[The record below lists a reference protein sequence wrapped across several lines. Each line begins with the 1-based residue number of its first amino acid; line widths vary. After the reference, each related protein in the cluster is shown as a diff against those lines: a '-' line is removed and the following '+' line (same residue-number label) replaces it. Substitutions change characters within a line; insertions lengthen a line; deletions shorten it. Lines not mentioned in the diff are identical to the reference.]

1 MRNVV
6 FTNAVPVGTVQPE
19 EALGELVGEPAEGQW
34 ALVVVDDSGGQQ
46 GTLRGWSL
54 TVSTVIVTAP
64 VAPVSF
70 DGPGLTIPDTASE
83 GVSSQVEVSGVGT
96 HLYRLALTVDIRHPR
111 ANDVDLFLTA
121 PSGRRIDV
129 VTDGEQGKVSFLTYV
144 KERLAGFD
152 QVEGETL
159 LPPSWQREIDDFPE
173 YYHSYMSKYS
183 SAVAPMKV
191 MVCTGPVAYTGQ
203 AALATDIANLRAA
216 LDATPGNGHRP
227 VEAFLPST
235 SPSGFGRNDYYSSE
249 QDYLAAVA
257 EAMREEYLAIVESG
271 FLLQVDDPWLIE
283 ILTDD
288 GRSDPADRRRRAQE
302 HVEALNHALRGIGA
316 DRIRLHTCYGLNHGP
331 RLNDIS
337 LADVVPVMLRINAG
351 AYSFEVA
358 NPRHQHEWRIWADV
372 PLAEGKLLLPGLL
385 GHATNYVEHPELIA
399 DGICQYASLVGR
411 ENVIAS
417 ADCGFSS
424 RASFAPE
431 VHPTVVW
438 AKFAALAEG
447 AAIASKRLWE
457 GA

>member
-1 MRNVV
+1 MQRSSERILTTHVGSLARPHDLLEMMREKEHGRPYDPQR
-6 FTNAVPVGTVQPE
+6 FA
-19 EALGELVGEPAEGQW
+19 ELVREAVSD
-34 ALVVVDDSGGQQ
+34 VVRRQ
-46 GTLRGWSL
+46 
-54 TVSTVIVTAP
+54 A
-64 VAPVSF
+64 AA
-70 DGPGLTIPDTASE
+70 GL
-83 GVSSQVEVSGVGT
+83 
-96 HLYRLALTVDIRHPR
+96 
-111 ANDVDLFLTA
+111 
-121 PSGRRIDV
+121 DV

-173 YYHSYMSKYS
+173 YYRGYMSKYS
-183 SAVAPMKV
+183 GAVAPMKV
-191 MVCTGPVAYTGQ
+191 MVCTGPVAYAGQ
-203 AALATDIANLRAA
+203 AAVQTDIANLREA
-216 LDATPGNGHRP
+216 LGEVDGP

-235 SPSGFGRNDYYSSE
+235 SPSGFGRNEYYASE
-249 QDYLAAVA
+249 RDYLAAVA

-288 GRSDPADRRRRAQE
+288 GRSDPAERRRRAQE
-302 HVEALNHALRGIGA
+302 HVDALNHALRGIPE

-331 RLNDIS
+331 RLNDIP

-358 NPRHQHEWRIWADV
+358 NPRHQHEWRIWADT
-372 PLAEGKLLLPGLL
+372 PLPDGKILLPGLL

-399 DGICQYASLVGR
+399 DTICAYAGLVGR
-411 ENVIAS
+411 ENVIAG

-424 RASFAPE
+424 RATFAPE

-447 AAIASKRLWE
+447 AAIATKRLW
-457 GA
+457 GGN

>member
-1 MRNVV
+1 MQRS
-6 FTNAVPVGTVQPE
+6 TQRILATHVG
-19 EALGELVGEPAEGQW
+19 
-34 ALVVVDDSGGQQ
+34 
-46 GTLRGWSL
+46 SL
-54 TVSTVIVTAP
+54 ARP
-64 VAPVSF
+64 
-70 DGPGLTIPDTASE
+70 PGLLEVMREKEHGRPYDPAAFDDM
-83 GVSSQVEVSGVGT
+83 VRDAVLDVVRRQVAAG
-96 HLYRLALTVDIRHPR
+96 L
-111 ANDVDLFLTA
+111 
-121 PSGRRIDV
+121 DV

-173 YYHSYMSKYS
+173 YYHGYMSKYS
-183 SAVAPMKV
+183 SAVAPLRV
-191 MVCTGPVAYTGQ
+191 MVCTGPVTYAG
-203 AALATDIANLRAA
+203 LAGDIANLRAA
-216 LDATPGNGHRP
+216 LADAEIAGRAT
-227 VEAFLPST
+227 EAFLPST
-235 SPSGFGRNDYYSSE
+235 SPSGFGRNEYYATE

-257 EAMREEYLAIVESG
+257 EAMRSEYLAIVEAG

-283 ILTDD
+283 ILADD
-288 GRSDPADRRRRAQE
+288 GRSDPAERRRRAEE
-302 HVEALNHALRGIGA
+302 HVAALNHALRGIPE

-331 RLNDIS
+331 RLNDIP
-337 LADVVPVMLRINAG
+337 LAEVAPVMLRINAG

-358 NPRHQHEWRIWADV
+358 NPRHQHEWRIWADLKL
-372 PLAEGKLLLPGLL
+372 PDGKVLLPGLL

-447 AAIASKRLWE
+447 AAIATKRLWGE
-457 GA
+457 N

>member
-1 MRNVV
+1 MQRSTERILSTHVGSLARPHDLLEMMREKEHDRPYDPPR
-6 FTNAVPVGTVQPE
+6 FA
-19 EALGELVGEPAEGQW
+19 ELVSGAV
-34 ALVVVDDSGGQQ
+34 LDVVRRQ
-46 GTLRGWSL
+46 
-54 TVSTVIVTAP
+54 A
-64 VAPVSF
+64 AA
-70 DGPGLTIPDTASE
+70 GL
-83 GVSSQVEVSGVGT
+83 
-96 HLYRLALTVDIRHPR
+96 DI
-111 ANDVDLFLTA
+111 
-121 PSGRRIDV
+121 

-183 SAVAPMKV
+183 SAVAPMRV
-191 MVCTGPVAYTGQ
+191 MVCTGPVAYSGQ
-203 AALATDIANLRAA
+203 QALATDIANLRAA
-216 LDATPGNGHRP
+216 LADRDVAGAVT
-227 VEAFLPST
+227 EAFLPST
-235 SPSGFGRNDYYSSE
+235 SPSGFGRNDYYATE
-249 QDYLAAVA
+249 QDYLTAVA
-257 EAMREEYLAIVESG
+257 EAMREEYLGIVEAG
-271 FLLQVDDPWLIE
+271 FLLQIDDPWLIE

-288 GRSDPADRRRRAQE
+288 GHSDPAERRRRATE
-302 HVEALNHALRGIGA
+302 HVEALNHALRGIPE

-331 RLNDIS
+331 RLNDIA
-337 LADVVPVMLRINAG
+337 LADVAPVMLQINAG

-358 NPRHQHEWRIWADV
+358 NPRHQHEWRIWADQKL
-372 PLAEGKLLLPGLL
+372 PDGKILLPGLL

-399 DGICQYASLVGR
+399 DTICAYAGLVGR

-447 AAIASKRLWE
+447 AAIATKRLW
-457 GA
+457 GDS